1 MAVGAARLFQPLEL
15 PCGVVLKNR
24 IAKSAM
30 SDSLG
35 DGYGNPTPVQ
45 TRLYERW
52 AEGGVA
58 VSIIGEVQGN
68 PHFVEKPGN
77 LLLGTGH
84 DQAAFE
90 ELARRGSANGTHLW
104 LQLGHAGAMAYPPI
118 STPRGPSALDLP
130 GLACAAMTRREI
142 LDLPGEFARTASLAR
157 SLGFGGVQIHAAH
170 GFLLSQFLSPL
181 FNRRDDEFGGS
192 IENRMRLLHDTIA
205 EVRAAVGP
213 GFPVAVK
220 LNSSDQLQ
228 GGLEQADALKVVAAL
243 DGTSLDLID
252 ISGGTYFPG
261 AKSASDSTGGG
272 PYFLDFARRARPLTK
287 IPLMLTGGFKTLEQA
302 VDAVS
307 GGAIDVVGLARALV
321 LEPDLAKTWQA
332 GSRHNPQFPKFAS
345 PPEGG
350 ITAWYSMRL
359 TQLAEDRETAAP
371 LNLAAALE
379 SYEARDAMRTTLWQ
393 RRFPR

>member
-1 MAVGAARLFQPLEL
+1 MAVDPARLFQPLEL

-24 IAKSAM
+24 VAKSAM

-35 DGYGNPTPVQ
+35 DGCGDPTPAQ
-45 TRLYERW
+45 QRLYERW

-58 VSIIGEVQGN
+58 VSIIGEVQGH
-68 PHFVEKPGN
+68 PHFAEKPGN
-77 LLLGTGH
+77 LVLGTGH
-84 DQAAFE
+84 DRAAFA
-90 ELARRGSANGTHLW
+90 ELARRGSVNGAQLW

-118 STPRGPSALDLP
+118 STPSGPSTLDLP
-130 GLACAAMTRREI
+130 GLKCAALTRGDIR
-142 LDLPGEFARTASLAR
+142 DLPAGFARTASLAR

-181 FNRRDDEFGGS
+181 FNRRGDEFGGS
-192 IENRMRLLHDTIA
+192 IENRMRVLLDTIA

-228 GGLEQADALKVVAAL
+228 GGLDEEEALKVVAAL
-243 DGTSLDLID
+243 EGTSLDLID

-261 AKSASDSTGGG
+261 AKSASDSAGGG
-272 PYFLDFARRARPLTK
+272 PYFLGFARRARPLTK
-287 IPLMLTGGFKTLEQA
+287 IPLMLTGGFKTLKQA
-302 VDAVS
+302 VDTVS
-307 GGAIDVVGLARALV
+307 DGSTDMVGLARALV
-321 LEPDLAKTWQA
+321 LEPDLARSWQA
-332 GSRHNPQFPKFAS
+332 GSTRNPQFPRFGS

-350 ITAWYSMRL
+350 VTAWYTMRL
-359 TQLAEDRETAAP
+359 TELAEDRETAAP
-371 LNLAAALE
+371 MDLAAALE
-379 SYEARDAMRTTLWQ
+379 SYQARDAKRSALWQ